1 MNIEMEKPEM
11 KKSHQRMEKRKKIE
25 RGKIK
30 ELEWD
35 PNNHG
40 PSEYYCWMRSK
51 YPWSLGVLLLNLN
64 GGKGYC
70 RVVFNKRDY

>member
-25 RGKIK
+25 RGKIQ

-35 PNNHG
+35 LNTHVL
-40 PSEYYCWMRSK
+40 RSIIVQFEWRERILQGSVQQK
-51 YPWSLGVLLLNLN
+51 RLLGSVCGN
-64 GGKGYC
+64 
-70 RVVFNKRDY
+70 